1 MAVLD
6 VHKMWSRF
14 SSSVS
19 ADEVSVEVGYQIVV
33 EAVPETSLYEVYA
46 APGLPAMGSQYSDD
60 FPYIYAASASVER
73 VSPIMYLMTINYTG
87 QGGSGENNDF
97 GGVNITWSDAESE
110 QAIDEDWNGNPI
122 VTVLNEAIEGV
133 TMNIADQV
141 VTIQR
146 KFLAFSPS
154 AVHAYRHS
162 TNSDTFLGYP
172 PGTGRL
178 IAYSATSQN
187 GGIWDVSA
195 SIQFRYPYRT
205 TPAKAW
211 YARVRHEGY
220 YIKKDNKKIRA
231 LDEAGEPMTRPVLLK
246 QDGTEETEKEN
257 AFWLEVQRYGSLPY
271 NALGLL

>member
-73 VSPIMYLMTINYTG
+73 VSPIMYLMT
-87 QGGSGENNDF
+87 
-97 GGVNITWSDAESE
+97 ITWSDAESE